1 MYNNPTFS
9 ASATTPTEFLADL
22 HRQKSLM
29 PFDFDAHTGT
39 KVGLQEPLHSKVEE
53 LLKLHP
59 ELTTK

>member
-1 MYNNPTFS
+1 MSNNHAFP
-9 ASATTPTEFLADL
+9 ASPATPTKTIAEL

-29 PFDFDAHTGT
+29 PFDFDAHTDA
-39 KVGLQEPLHSKVEE
+39 KVGLQEPLRSKVEE